1 MLHGSVPDLLRL
13 LAVPVLGWAAWQDVR
28 TRRVDDRVWAVLL
41 ALGLPL
47 LAWELWTAWDAS
59 AGVRFPLLFVR
70 AAVSVLVVGGMG
82 IGFYYLPAGFGGAD
96 AKAIVALAVLFPTYP
111 TYYLPGTALPLT
123 ATTVGV
129 FSLTVLTNTV
139 ILGLVQPAV
148 VAARNALAGDR
159 GWLMF
164 VGVRVRWDAL
174 EDTHGTLL
182 EDVDG
187 PRLTGG
193 LDLDALRMYLRWRDA
208 DLAELRS
215 APERYR
221 DPSSLPETPDAPG
234 DGRVR
239 PDGGAV
245 DDPWG
250 AAAFLDD
257 HWAYGTDPDQLRR
270 GLDRLVGAETVWVTP
285 GMPFIVPLFVGLV
298 VGLTYGD
305 LLFGLLSAAGAV

>member
-1 MLHGSVPDLLRL
+1 LHGSAPDLLRL

-82 IGFYYLPAGFGGAD
+82 VGFYYLPAGFGGAD

-123 ATTVGV
+123 ATAVGV

-193 LDLDALRMYLRWRDA
+193 LDLDALRMYLRWRDV

-221 DPSSLPETPDAPG
+221 DPSSLPETPDTPG
-234 DGRVR
+234 DGRVQ

-285 GMPFIVPLFVGLV
+285 GMPFIVPLFAGLV
-298 VGLTYGD
+298 VALTYGD
-305 LLFGLLSAAGAV
+305 LLFGLLSAVGAV